1 MDLLTAILLGAV
13 QGVTEF
19 LPVSSSAHL
28 ILVKAFFGWD
38 TERFGL
44 AFDVACHVGTL
55 VAVLLFFRADLLGM
69 WRALPRVF
77 EPRPGPDGYRIR
89 LIVVGTI
96 PIVIVGL
103 SLADVIEQSTRT
115 PLVAATAL
123 LIGAGLLLLIE
134 RLRPVG
140 ADESQLGLGGAF
152 LIGVA
157 QSTAL
162 IPGVSRSGATIAAGM
177 ALGLKR
183 DVAARFTF
191 LMSVPAVTAA
201 AVKEGLGLRGTSFG
215 QEEAVL
221 FLVGMAVSAVV
232 GYLTVKYF
240 IRFLATH
247 RLDVFAWY
255 RLLLAMATYLWLL
268 GGGG

>member
-1 MDLLTAILLGAV
+1 MDVFSAVLLGAV

-44 AFDVACHVGTL
+44 PFDVACHVGTL
-55 VAVLLFFRADLLGM
+55 AAVLVFFRRDLFGM
-69 WRALPRVF
+69 VAALPRVF
-77 EPRPGPDGYRIR
+77 DPTPDPDARRIR
-89 LIVVGTI
+89 LIAIGTI
-96 PIVIVGL
+96 PVVIVGL
-103 SLADVIEQSTRT
+103 SLADVIESSMRT
-115 PLVAATAL
+115 PVVAAAAL
-123 LIGAGLLLLIE
+123 GLGAGLLFLIE
-134 RLRPVG
+134 RLHPEG
-140 ADESQLGLGGAF
+140 ADESRLGARGAF

-157 QSTAL
+157 QSAAL
-162 IPGVSRSGATIAAGM
+162 VPGVSRSGATIAAGM
-177 ALGLKR
+177 ALGLRR

-201 AVKEGLGLRGTSFG
+201 AAKEGLKLRETSFG
-215 QEEAVL
+215 SEDAML
-221 FLVGMAVSAVV
+221 FLVGMAVSALV

-247 RLDVFAWY
+247 RLNVFAWY
-255 RLLLAMATYLWLL
+255 RLALAAATFAWLF
-268 GGGG
+268 GGRS

>member
-1 MDLLTAILLGAV
+1 VELLAAALLGTV

-38 TERFGL
+38 AERFGL

-55 VAVLLFFRADLLGM
+55 GAVLVFFRSDLLAM
-69 WRALPRVF
+69 LTAAPQALSA
-77 EPRPGPDGYRIR
+77 RPGSDGHRII

-103 SLADVIEQSTRT
+103 TLADVIESSTRT
-115 PLVAATAL
+115 PTVAATAL
-123 LIGAGLLLLIE
+123 LLGAGLLLLIE
-134 RLRPVG
+134 RLRPTG
-140 ADESQLGLGGAF
+140 TDETHLGIGGAF

-157 QSTAL
+157 QSAAL

-177 ALGLKR
+177 MLGLKR
-183 DVAARFTF
+183 DAAARFTF

-201 AVKEGLGLRGTSFG
+201 AAKEGLALRGTSFG
-215 QEEAVL
+215 ADEASL
-221 FLVGMAVSAVV
+221 FLVGMLVSGLV

-247 RLDVFAWY
+247 RLNVFAWY
-255 RLLLAMATYLWLL
+255 RVGLAVATYIWLL
-268 GGGG
+268 QA

>member
-1 MDLLTAILLGAV
+1 MDLLSAALLGAV

-38 TERFGL
+38 AERFGL

-55 VAVLLFFRADLLGM
+55 VAVLIFFRRDLQAM
-69 WRALPRVF
+69 ARALPLALH
-77 EPRPGPDGYRIR
+77 PGSGIDGHRIR

-103 SLADVIEQSTRT
+103 SFADVIESSTRT
-115 PLVAATAL
+115 PAVAATAL
-123 LIGAGLLLLIE
+123 LVGAGLLLLIE
-134 RLRPVG
+134 RLRPQG
-140 ADESQLGLGGAF
+140 TDEMQLGVGGAF

-157 QSTAL
+157 QSAAL

-177 ALGLKR
+177 ALGLR
-183 DVAARFTF
+183 REVAARFTF

-201 AVKEGLGLRGTSFG
+201 AAKEGLGLRGTAFSG
-215 QEEAVL
+215 DDAML
-221 FLVGMAVSAVV
+221 FLVGMLVSAVV

-240 IRFLATH
+240 IQFLASH
-247 RLDVFAWY
+247 SLNVFAWY
-255 RLLLAMATYLWLL
+255 RVCLALATFAWLL
-268 GGGG
+268 QRSA

>member
-1 MDLLTAILLGAV
+1 MDLLAAAVLGAV

-19 LPVSSSAHL
+19 LPISSSAHL

-38 TERFGL
+38 AERFGL

-55 VAVLLFFRADLLGM
+55 AAVLIFFRHDLLAM
-69 WRALPRVF
+69 VRALPLAL
-77 EPRPGPDGYRIR
+77 RPDSGLDGHRIR

-103 SLADVIEQSTRT
+103 SLADVIESSTRT

-134 RLRPVG
+134 RMRPVG
-140 ADESQLGLGGAF
+140 TDESRLGPGGAF
-152 LIGVA
+152 LIGIA
-157 QSTAL
+157 QSAAL

-201 AVKEGLGLRGTSFG
+201 AAREGLALRGTSFG
-215 QEEAVL
+215 SDEAAL
-221 FLVGMAVSAVV
+221 FLVGMLVSALV
-232 GYLTVKYF
+232 GYVTVKYF

-247 RLDVFAWY
+247 PLNVFAWY
-255 RLLLAMATYLWLL
+255 RVGLAMATYLWLL
-268 GGGG
+268 QA

>member
-1 MDLLTAILLGAV
+1 VDLLAAVLLGAV

-19 LPVSSSAHL
+19 LPISSSAHL

-38 TERFGL
+38 AERFGL

-55 VAVLLFFRADLLGM
+55 VAVLIFFQRELFGM
-69 WRALPRVF
+69 VRALPLAL
-77 EPRPGPDGYRIR
+77 RPDSGLDGHRIR

-103 SLADVIEQSTRT
+103 SLADVIESSTRT
-115 PLVAATAL
+115 PVVAATAL
-123 LIGAGLLLLIE
+123 LLGAGLLLLIE
-134 RLRPVG
+134 RLRPAG
-140 ADESQLGLGGAF
+140 ADETQLGMGGAF
-152 LIGVA
+152 LIGMA
-157 QSTAL
+157 QSAAL

-191 LMSVPAVTAA
+191 LMSVPAISAA
-201 AVKEGLGLRGTSFG
+201 AVKEGLTLRGSAFG
-215 QEEAVL
+215 PDEAVL
-221 FLVGMAVSAVV
+221 FLVGMAVSAFV

-247 RLDVFAWY
+247 PLNIFAWY
-255 RLLLAMATYLWLL
+255 RVGLALATYVWLL
-268 GGGG
+268 QA

>member
-1 MDLLTAILLGAV
+1 MDLAAAAILGAV

-38 TERFGL
+38 AERFGL

-55 VAVLLFFRADLLGM
+55 VAVLIFFRADLLGM
-69 WRALPRVF
+69 LRAVPRALQPSSGL
-77 EPRPGPDGYRIR
+77 EAHRIR
-89 LIVVGTI
+89 LVVVGTI

-103 SLADVIEQSTRT
+103 TLADVIESSTRT

-123 LIGAGLLLLIE
+123 LMGAGLLLLIE
-134 RLRPVG
+134 RLRPQG
-140 ADESQLGLGGAF
+140 TDESGLGPRDAL
-152 LIGVA
+152 LIGMA
-157 QSTAL
+157 QSVAL

-177 ALGLKR
+177 ALGLRR

-201 AVKEGLGLRGTSFG
+201 AAKEALNLRGTNFG
-215 QEEAVL
+215 PDDALLFAVGA
-221 FLVGMAVSAVV
+221 LVSGLV

-240 IRFLATH
+240 IRFLATNSLH
-247 RLDVFAWY
+247 VFAWY
-255 RLLLAMATYLWLL
+255 RVALALATFVWLM
-268 GGGG
+268 GRA

>member
-1 MDLLTAILLGAV
+1 VDLFAAVLLGAV

-19 LPVSSSAHL
+19 LPISSSAHL

-38 TERFGL
+38 AERFGL

-55 VAVLLFFRADLLGM
+55 VAVLIFFRRDLVGM
-69 WRALPRVF
+69 VRALPTAL
-77 EPRPGPDGYRIR
+77 RPDSGLDGHRIR
-89 LIVVGTI
+89 LIVIGTI

-103 SLADVIEQSTRT
+103 SLADVIESSTRT
-115 PLVAATAL
+115 PVVAATAL
-123 LIGAGLLLLIE
+123 LVGAGLLLLIE
-134 RLRPVG
+134 RLRPAG
-140 ADESQLGLGGAF
+140 ADESQLGAGGAF

-157 QSTAL
+157 QSAAL

-183 DVAARFTF
+183 EVAARFTF

-201 AVKEGLGLRGTSFG
+201 AVKEGLTLRGTSFG
-215 QEEAVL
+215 ADEATL
-221 FLVGMAVSAVV
+221 FLVGMAVSACV

-247 RLDVFAWY
+247 PLNIFAWY
-255 RLLLAMATYLWLL
+255 RVVLALVTYVWILQA
-268 GGGG
+268 